1 MLIYLS
7 VIFQFYFW
15 YFYQNFIK
23 SKIKKQKEECAI
35 GKLLNPKTD
44 YVFKRIFGHIGN
56 EEITKD
62 LLQSILDIKINSITV
77 DHNTILEKDILDEKI
92 GILDIKAVLNNN
104 INCDIEVQV
113 VDRHNIEKRLLF
125 YWSKL
130 YYQSISSGQD
140 YEKLKKTIVILFS
153 DYELDSLKEI
163 PKFMTKW
170 KIKEKDYTQFVL
182 TDDLE
187 ICIIELPKFSKNKF
201 MNSKTTLNNWLN
213 FINNP
218 EEPKMKD
225 ENKQVTKAREVL
237 KEISSDAREIRLAE
251 LREKYIRD
259 QKAIEDAGYYKG
271 IEQGTKMEKI
281 ESEKKLLNQKIE
293 IAKKLLNQN
302 IDIKIISET
311 TGLSI
316 KEISKLK

>member
-1 MLIYLS
+1 M
-7 VIFQFYFW
+7 
-15 YFYQNFIK
+15 
-23 SKIKKQKEECAI
+23 
-35 GKLLNPKTD
+35 
-44 YVFKRIFGHIGN
+44 
-56 EEITKD
+56 
-62 LLQSILDIKINSITV
+62 
-77 DHNTILEKDILDEKI
+77 
-92 GILDIKAVLNNN
+92 
-104 INCDIEVQV
+104 
-113 VDRHNIEKRLLF
+113 
-125 YWSKL
+125 
-130 YYQSISSGQD
+130 
-140 YEKLKKTIVILFS
+140 FS
-153 DYELDSLKEI
+153 DYELDSLKQI

-170 KIKEKDYTQFVL
+170 KIKEKDYAQFVL
-182 TDDLE
+182 TDDFE
-187 ICIIELPKFSKNKF
+187 ICIIELPKFSKNKSI
-201 MNSKTTLNNWLN
+201 NSKLTLNNWLN

-225 ENKQVTKAREVL
+225 ENKQITKAREVL

>member
-1 MLIYLS
+1 M
-7 VIFQFYFW
+7 
-15 YFYQNFIK
+15 
-23 SKIKKQKEECAI
+23 
-35 GKLLNPKTD
+35 
-44 YVFKRIFGHIGN
+44 
-56 EEITKD
+56 
-62 LLQSILDIKINSITV
+62 
-77 DHNTILEKDILDEKI
+77 
-92 GILDIKAVLNNN
+92 
-104 INCDIEVQV
+104 
-113 VDRHNIEKRLLF
+113 
-125 YWSKL
+125 
-130 YYQSISSGQD
+130 
-140 YEKLKKTIVILFS
+140 FS

-225 ENKQVTKAREVL
+225 ENKQVAKAREVL

>member
-1 MLIYLS
+1 MQI
-7 VIFQFYFW
+7 I
-15 YFYQNFIK
+15 
-23 SKIKKQKEECAI
+23 
-35 GKLLNPKTD
+35 
-44 YVFKRIFGHIGN
+44 
-56 EEITKD
+56 
-62 LLQSILDIKINSITV
+62 
-77 DHNTILEKDILDEKI
+77 
-92 GILDIKAVLNNN
+92 
-104 INCDIEVQV
+104 
-113 VDRHNIEKRLLF
+113 DRQNIEKRLLF

-130 YYQSISSGQD
+130 YYQSISSGQN

-153 DYELDSLKEI
+153 DYELNSLKQI

-170 KIKEKDYTQFVL
+170 KIKEKDYAQFVL
-182 TDDLE
+182 TDDFE
-187 ICIIELPKFSKNKF
+187 ICIIELPKFSKNKSI
-201 MNSKTTLNNWLN
+201 NSKLTLNNWLN

-225 ENKQVTKAREVL
+225 ENKQITKAREVL

-271 IEQGTKMEKI
+271 IKKRHWTRNKNGKNWGREKI
-281 ESEKKLLNQKIE
+281 IESILNQKIE

-316 KEISKLK
+316 KEINKLK